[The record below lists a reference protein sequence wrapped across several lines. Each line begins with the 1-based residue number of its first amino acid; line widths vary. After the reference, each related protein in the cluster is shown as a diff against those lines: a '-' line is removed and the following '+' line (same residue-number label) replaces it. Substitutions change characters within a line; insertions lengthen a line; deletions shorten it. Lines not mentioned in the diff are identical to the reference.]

1 MDILLEE
8 KEQLHEVN
16 DRLRLIQRTDGLTF
30 GTDALLLAA
39 FVSRHAKRALELGT
53 GTGIISLLLGTRER
67 LDAIDALEVQE
78 TYARL
83 AERNVALNGLSARIR
98 VILGDVRDFPAS
110 ADTGKYDAVFSNPPY
125 MKADT
130 GASCESE
137 AKEIARHERFGT
149 IADFVGCAARALR
162 WGGTFYAVY
171 RPERLTEL
179 LLACRAAG
187 IAPKRLC
194 FVSARTSLAPSMV
207 LLEARR
213 GGKED
218 GLFVTPPLIL
228 SEGDGDSPDYTYLLS
243 HGILPEKFERKTPC
257 QNSRK

>member
-8 KEQLHEVN
+8 NERMDAVN
-16 DRLRLIQRTDGLTF
+16 DRLRLIQKTDGLTF

-39 FVSRHAKRALELGT
+39 FAAKRAERALELGT
-53 GTGIISLLLGTRER
+53 GTGIISLLLAARER
-67 LDAIDALEVQE
+67 FAHIDALEVQE
-78 TYARL
+78 PYARL
-83 AERNVALNGLSARIR
+83 AERNVTLNALSEHIR
-98 VILGDVRDFPAS
+98 VLHGDVRDFPTS
-110 ADTGKYDAVFSNPPY
+110 ADTGSYDAVLTNPPY
-125 MKADT
+125 MKTGT
-130 GASCESE
+130 GASCESK
-137 AKEIARHERFGT
+137 AKEIARHECFGT
-149 IADFVGCAARALR
+149 ISDFVGCAARALR
-162 WGGTFYAVY
+162 WGGAFYAVY

-179 LLACRAAG
+179 LLACHAAG

-213 GGKED
+213 GGKTD

-228 SEGDGDSPDYTYLLS
+228 SEDGADSPDYAYLLT